1 MCAKSSQCHTQLIPS
16 KSAISFP
23 GLAGWI
29 HGNIP
34 LPTSTALL
42 LSGSNESSMTEE
54 RLDAFMVGS
63 VHDYIQKNIQ
73 RAPERR
79 KEYFAKLRVV
89 SVTWCGRCVGYPLAE
104 TKDRHKRRTLEI
116 K

>member
-1 MCAKSSQCHTQLIPS
+1 
-16 KSAISFP
+16 
-23 GLAGWI
+23 
-29 HGNIP
+29 
-34 LPTSTALL
+34 
-42 LSGSNESSMTEE
+42 MTEE

-79 KEYFAKLRVV
+79 KEYFDKLRVV
-89 SVTWCGRCVGYPLAE
+89 QSLGVAVVLGILWRN
-104 TKDRHKRRTLEI
+104 RHKRRTLET